1 LTGTEVIRADL
12 DLLIEENLLL
22 LKLLY
27 NGATFVNLA
36 NSKEEIWVG
45 IKELKA
51 YIETKK
57 SEAVELIKM
66 NRHGKGCLNRHGKC
80 SENSKVK
87 LAEL

>member
-1 LTGTEVIRADL
+1 M
-12 DLLIEENLLL
+12 
-22 LKLLY
+22 LY
-27 NGATFVNLA
+27 NGASYVNLS
-36 NSKEEIWVG
+36 NSKEEVWVG

-66 NRHGKGCLNRHGKC
+66 NRHGKACLNRHGKC
-80 SENSKVK
+80 SENSKLK